1 MSWYEKQ
8 LSLVQ
13 GWMQHPVYTTDN
25 TVITIWS
32 IIVILSLFSLL
43 ALATVKLGDALKSAL
58 RGKTALPESSL
69 RLFTRLAQIAIIYFG
84 GTVIL
89 DVSDVDVSAVQV
101 FEFTSGIFKLPLI
114 PVGEQPITL
123 WMITFV
129 VVLGY
134 TLLYFTSK
142 MQRWL
147 AETLNKRP
155 SLDYGTAQ
163 SISSIFRYALL
174 GIGFVIILQAAG
186 IDLSTVT
193 VIAGALGLG
202 VGLGLQNIVSNLVSG
217 LVVMFERPVK
227 VGDRIEVGGV
237 QGDVIKLSLRAATIR
252 TNDNIE
258 IIVPNNEFING
269 NVINWS
275 HSSRDVRVNIPVGVS
290 YSADPETVKE
300 CLLKSADDCE
310 CVLDSPKPD
319 VIFDGFGDSALN
331 FELRVYT
338 RTHANKPRVLKSIL
352 NYRIFKE
359 LADANIEIPFPQRD
373 LHIRSS
379 YMEKF
384 KKDSDNGAAE
394 EFSGKN
400 SSRSFEASI
409 NAKN

>member
-1 MSWYEKQ
+1 M
-8 LSLVQ
+8 
-13 GWMQHPVYTTDN
+13 
-25 TVITIWS
+25 
-32 IIVILSLFSLL
+32 
-43 ALATVKLGDALKSAL
+43 

-275 HSSRDVRVNIPVGVS
+275 HSSRDVRVNIQVGVS

-384 KKDSDNGAAE
+384 KKNSDNGAAE

>member
-1 MSWYEKQ
+1 MNWFSENLGV
-8 LSLVQ
+8 LSQWLAQ
-13 GWMQHPVYTTDN
+13 PVFANQN
-25 TVITIWS
+25 TVITVWS
-32 IIVILSLFSLL
+32 ILALVSLFSLL
-43 ALATVKLGDALKSAL
+43 AISVTFLGTQVKNTLEKRSAL
-58 RGKTALPESSL
+58 PPTTVSL
-69 RLFTRLAQIAIIYFG
+69 VTRASQAVIIFFG
-84 GTVIL
+84 STVIL
-89 DVSDVDVSAVQV
+89 DASDVDISASQI
-101 FEFTSGIFKLPLI
+101 FEFTSSLFRTPLI

-129 VVLGY
+129 SVLGY
-134 TLLYFTSK
+134 VLVYFTGK

-147 AETLNKRP
+147 AEKLNKRP

-163 SISSIFRYALL
+163 SITSLLRYALI

-237 QGDVIKLSLRAATIR
+237 LGDVVKLNLRAATIR

-269 NVINWS
+269 NVTNWS
-275 HSSRDVRVNIPVGVS
+275 HSSRDVRLSVPVGVA
-290 YSADPETVKE
+290 YSSDPEIVKT
-300 CLLKSADDCE
+300 CLMEAAKDCKM
-310 CVLDSPKPD
+310 VLNTPSPD

-338 RTHANKPRVLKSIL
+338 TTHVNKPKVLKSTL
-352 NYRIFKE
+352 NFLIFQKLQE
-359 LADANIEIPFPQRD
+359 AKIEIPFPQRD
-373 LHIRSS
+373 LHFKSGFPEQRRFP
-379 YMEKF
+379 EKTLS
-384 KKDSDNGAAE
+384 KAGIQND
-394 EFSGKN
+394 
-400 SSRSFEASI
+400 
-409 NAKN
+409 